1 MLLSGLYQVFFLIR
15 NLRLIGNI
23 SHLLV
28 NVQLVLMSYVS
39 ESGFSEWFMKS
50 RRCRALIRSHS
61 VNSSFV
67 SVGEWPITLVFFFCN
82 LWHIYPDGVT
92 VQRELCITDTH
103 TDSEGRVSCA
113 LTSLALSDIS
123 VRLKPENGR
132 VVKTWAVSHGLTY
145 TGLQSYEPRREVS
158 DDKTKVRF
166 FFFFFSFAVPNNKRE
181 AGHRLVWAG
190 GCGIWELS

>member
-1 MLLSGLYQVFFLIR
+1 M
-15 NLRLIGNI
+15 
-23 SHLLV
+23 
-28 NVQLVLMSYVS
+28 
-39 ESGFSEWFMKS
+39 
-50 RRCRALIRSHS
+50 
-61 VNSSFV
+61 
-67 SVGEWPITLVFFFCN
+67 
-82 LWHIYPDGVT
+82 
-92 VQRELCITDTH
+92 QRELCITDTH

-132 VVKTWAVSHGLTY
+132 AVKTRAVSHGLTY

-181 AGHRLVWAG
+181 AGHRLV
-190 GCGIWELS
+190 

>member
-1 MLLSGLYQVFFLIR
+1 MIHEKSKVPGSDKIALSQQFLCFSWWVTY
-15 NLRLIGNI
+15 N
-23 SHLLV
+23 
-28 NVQLVLMSYVS
+28 
-39 ESGFSEWFMKS
+39 SG
-50 RRCRALIRSHS
+50 
-61 VNSSFV
+61 
-67 SVGEWPITLVFFFCN
+67 FFFCN

-132 VVKTWAVSHGLTY
+132 AVKTRAVSHGLTY